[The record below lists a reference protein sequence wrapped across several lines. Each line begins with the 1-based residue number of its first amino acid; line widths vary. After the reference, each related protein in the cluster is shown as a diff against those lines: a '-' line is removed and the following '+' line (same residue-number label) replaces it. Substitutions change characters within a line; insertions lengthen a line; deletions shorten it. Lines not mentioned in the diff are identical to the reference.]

1 MAAVRRAPRDAGLNI
16 PNMAKKIWK
25 WKTKYEAKIKK
36 RVFFLWRKQPYRNSK
51 HAKDLNTWPDDWS
64 KEAAEIGETR
74 KNAYL
79 NHKSSFTHTLWRG
92 A

>member
-36 RVFFLWRKQPYRNSK
+36 KVFLKTALP
-51 HAKDLNTWPDDWS
+51 
-64 KEAAEIGETR
+64 
-74 KNAYL
+74 
-79 NHKSSFTHTLWRG
+79 
-92 A
+92 